1 MKKFSTTMF
10 VHVRNHEL
18 FRQQLRGG
26 WLEIAQQAAASSSSF
41 SFQPSETA
49 MYSSSS
55 SSSSS
60 SFSFTEP
67 ALQMLDNVEMLNS
80 AEYVAG
86 RELIKNDN
94 LDEAIDHFNSL
105 LEKTYGFKYFIFI
118 FLSALLSDNDVL
130 PVTGPAFRPTESKD
144 PLSEVTAPL
153 YYQYGSALCIKAEE
167 STSCLVAGTV
177 MEMRVEVRS
186 NRKWGMENL
195 LILFFSIRTA
205 RSFVRCRCRRAIN
218 NFHGRR

>member
-1 MKKFSTTMF
+1 MA
-10 VHVRNHEL
+10 
-18 FRQQLRGG
+18 
-26 WLEIAQQAAASSSSF
+26 EIAQQAAASSSSF

-67 ALQMLDNVEMLNS
+67 APKCLTMSEMLNS

-105 LEKTYGFKYFIFI
+105 LEKTYVIQIFYFYF
-118 FLSALLSDNDVL
+118 FYPLLLSDNDVL
-130 PVTGPAFRPTESKD
+130 PSLVPPFALTESKVQIRYRKSQHRSTISMAV
-144 PLSEVTAPL
+144 LF
-153 YYQYGSALCIKAEE
+153 CIKPKNRLL
-167 STSCLVAGTV
+167 CLRLGPW

-186 NRKWGMENL
+186 NRKWGMENPPHPL
-195 LILFFSIRTA
+195 LQHPHRQKLRPMPMQKG
-205 RSFVRCRCRRAIN
+205 N
-218 NFHGRR
+218 Q